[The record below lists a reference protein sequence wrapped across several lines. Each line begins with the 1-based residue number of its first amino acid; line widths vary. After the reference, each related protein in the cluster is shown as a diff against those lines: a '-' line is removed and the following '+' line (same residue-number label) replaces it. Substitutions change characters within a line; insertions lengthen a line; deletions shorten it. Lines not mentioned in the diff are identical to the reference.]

1 MKSADDACNARDYT
15 VFLEQPS
22 GYGHV
27 DRPVFTTFFTMLSP
41 TLLTP
46 ETSAVLIVDYQHH
59 VMVGINSGDHD
70 VIELNGRALARA
82 TRTFN
87 VPVILSTIGVQKPRS
102 SESFTPEVGR

>member
-1 MKSADDACNARDYT
+1 MSVAPAGSGKTVLVRSWLGTGEPIDSVAHNLRLMKSADDACNARDYT

-59 VMVGINSGDHD
+59 VMVGIN
-70 VIELNGRALARA
+70 
-82 TRTFN
+82 
-87 VPVILSTIGVQKPRS
+87 
-102 SESFTPEVGR
+102 